1 MTTTLYLIAQLNWYV
16 FKVFEGDQQIAECLS
31 IMAHI
36 EKNFGVEATCISIKG
51 DIVIQDNV
59 AYILPNS

>member
-1 MTTTLYLIAQLNWYV
+1 MTTTLYLVAQLSWHT
-16 FKVFEGDQQIAECLS
+16 FRIFEGEDQ
-31 IMAHI
+31 I
-36 EKNFGVEATCISIKG
+36 EKCEELKQQLEKRFPVEATCISIKG